1 MTDFHLQVY
10 TPERKVF
17 EDRVQSMILPAIGG
31 YVGVLARH
39 APMVAALD
47 RGTLTIIR
55 ERAGKAESVSYEVQ
69 GGFLEVHRNQ
79 ATLLLDQFENHQAP
93 SETLAGT

>member
-39 APMVAALD
+39 APMVAAL
-47 RGTLTIIR
+47 
-55 ERAGKAESVSYEVQ
+55 
-69 GGFLEVHRNQ
+69 
-79 ATLLLDQFENHQAP
+79 
-93 SETLAGT
+93 ETL